1 MTGYSTVRKKSSVMT
16 TLPPIQIY
24 NRIAPV
30 GDTFSA
36 GLSQVREKVL
46 RWNSTFAVEALYLF
60 TTLSMLNYTTK
71 AEVLLL
77 QAAVIHQHTTL
88 GVI

>member
-1 MTGYSTVRKKSSVMT
+1 MTCYSTVRKKSSVMT

-46 RWNSTFAVEALYLF
+46 RWNSTFAVVA
-60 TTLSMLNYTTK
+60 
-71 AEVLLL
+71 
-77 QAAVIHQHTTL
+77 
-88 GVI
+88 